1 MHQLVGVIDERE
13 AALACLADCFC
24 SSLSSGVVGKVESAK
39 VRVCWRLAW
48 KRYNIPLRMDFAKP
62 SYLYLLGT

>member
-1 MHQLVGVIDERE
+1 MDGFEVTDDTEPVSRALWWQWMHQLVGVIDERE

-39 VRVCWRLAW
+39 VRVC
-48 KRYNIPLRMDFAKP
+48 
-62 SYLYLLGT
+62 